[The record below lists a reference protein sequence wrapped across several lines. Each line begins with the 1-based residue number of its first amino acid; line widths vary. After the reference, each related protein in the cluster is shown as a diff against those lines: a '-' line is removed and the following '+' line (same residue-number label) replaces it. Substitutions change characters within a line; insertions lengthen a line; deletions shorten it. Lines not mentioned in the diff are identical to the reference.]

1 MSYESDGY
9 QEGVTYVCAAGCGGE
24 VTIHVNGMGPL
35 TCCGQAMVEA

>member
-9 QEGVTYVCAAGCGGE
+9 EEGVTYVCAAGCGGE

-35 TCCGQAMVEA
+35 TCCGQPMVEA